1 MTSAAKGGFISFAA
15 ALSLIL
21 SASARADEQLIPVTV
36 ELGDVS
42 LTKVPFIVAADTGI
56 YERNGLKVDQFVTP
70 AAAAAVREAGVIVP
84 AQYIRSGVV
93 GQINIGGG
101 SPTLVR
107 MTSVATAPHRII
119 LATTDDVSRYHIISR
134 TDISTLDQLKGKRF
148 GYSSL
153 GALGHYSLMLFFRKM
168 GWDSV
173 HDVSM
178 LSGGGDPSS
187 ITNGYV
193 DAMAATDVTLDE
205 ARKIGLRDLVD
216 LSQYHFV
223 MPGSGVNALS
233 DWLPKNRDAA
243 ARFVKATVEAIALVK
258 TDKQAALASITK
270 WFGIT
275 DPAKLESVYADAMLL
290 PSKPYP
296 SIEGLKAMQS
306 VYNWREMEI
315 RTPEDFSDSSFVAEL
330 DKSGFIDG
338 LYKNKTAPR

>member
-1 MTSAAKGGFISFAA
+1 MSDVKKARMIYRSRDGQYPLFAA
-15 ALSLIL
+15 IRACGGWEQVGIDPGPEITFVSGTYDSENMLMDDKIDLIFG
-21 SASARADEQLIPVTV
+21 SH
-36 ELGDVS
+36 
-42 LTKVPFIVAADTGI
+42 
-56 YERNGLKVDQFVTP
+56 VTP
-70 AAAAAVREAGVIVP
+70 YLRYDEGKPFV
-84 AQYIRSGVV
+84 YL
-93 GQINIGGG
+93 GQVMNF
-101 SPTLVR
+101 SQ
-107 MTSVATAPHRII
+107 
-119 LATTDDVSRYHIISR
+119 DVLITKLPVKSLSE
-134 TDISTLDQLKGKRF
+134 LKGKRF